1 MNRPRNPQAAEWFVK
16 LVCAKDMDALLPDF
30 RRWLDE
36 CPENRAAFRG
46 YERLWQLMKC
56 ANPPPPL
63 VEMQAAQEPARVQA
77 LPRRALTRE
86 GGRRAP
92 KLSRVG
98 VAWLALGPMWA
109 MGAFRPTP
117 EAPATALA
125 WSRVE
130 TGPFEVHRT
139 VPLWDQTKVQ
149 LDANT
154 VVELTWNAARGEV
167 VLERGRALFTVGDR
181 CRLAVSAGG
190 LVVVG
195 GGTVFSVGRES
206 RDEILTMVRM
216 GRVKLIPRTSQLPSP
231 PRVLMAGE
239 AARASGDLI
248 RMERRLEADSDPR
261 MNWVKGVFEFKD
273 TPLWKAIA
281 AFNRYNALQLQLD
294 DPTLADERIEGHYA
308 ATEPEHFAR
317 ALHELDI
324 RYVLGEADQ
333 GHAGVIRL
341 KGPHP

>member
-1 MNRPRNPQAAEWFVK
+1 
-16 LVCAKDMDALLPDF
+16 MDALLPDF
-30 RRWLDE
+30 HRWLDE
-36 CPENRAAFRG
+36 CPKNRADFRG
-46 YERLWQLMKC
+46 YQRLWQLMKC

-63 VEMQAAQEPARVQA
+63 VEMQAAQEPGCVQA
-77 LPRRALTRE
+77 SPRHALTRE
-86 GGRRAP
+86 GGRRRAP

-98 VAWLALGPMWA
+98 VAWLALGPVWA

-130 TGPFEVHRT
+130 TGPNEIHRT

-154 VVELTWNAARGEV
+154 VIELRWNAARGEA
-167 VLERGRALFTVGDR
+167 VLQRGRALFTVSDR
-181 CRLAVSAGG
+181 CRMAVSAGS

-195 GGTVFSVGRES
+195 DGSVFSVGREG
-206 RDEILTMVRM
+206 RDEILTMVSL
-216 GRVKLIPRTSQLPSP
+216 GRVKLVPRASQPSSP
-231 PRVLMAGE
+231 PRVLIAGE
-239 AARASGDLI
+239 AARASGDRI
-248 RMERRLEADSDPR
+248 RMEGHLEADSDPR

-294 DPTLADERIEGHYA
+294 DPALADERIEGHYA

-324 RYVLGEADQ
+324 RYDVAEADQ